1 MAVMQTIKYILIITL
16 TFLTMGQLVARTRV
30 LSDYQVRNMAET
42 LVAKINERGDWLVV
56 SAEGA
61 FFNGRKVLFS
71 YQIAEDSSLEAKLNN
86 AGDWMVVS
94 SKGGYVN
101 GAQVVP
107 ETSIA
112 NNSVVSADIN
122 EKGEWII
129 ASSRGAFKGLKAQ

>member
-1 MAVMQTIKYILIITL
+1 MKAIQYILLLTL
-16 TFLTMGQLVARTRV
+16 TLLSIGPLAAKTRV

-61 FFNGRKVLFS
+61 FFNGRKVLFA
-71 YQIAEDSSLEAKLNN
+71 YQIAEDASLTADLNN
-86 AGDWMVVS
+86 AGDWIIAS

-107 ETSIA
+107 EANIA

-122 EKGEWII
+122 EKGEWIV
-129 ASSRGAFKGLKAQ
+129 ASSRGAIKGLKAQ